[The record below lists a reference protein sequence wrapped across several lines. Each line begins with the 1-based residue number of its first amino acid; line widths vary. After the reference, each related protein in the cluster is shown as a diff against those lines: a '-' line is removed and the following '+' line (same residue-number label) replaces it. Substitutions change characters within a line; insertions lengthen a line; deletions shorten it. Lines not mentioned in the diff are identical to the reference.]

1 MCYVTDALM
10 IAFSLVRSLSR
21 RQTTNCPRFVLI
33 FLFSFFFLLHS
44 VPTKSVVIF
53 DKNLK
58 TIDKVAGPFDEDSSV
73 SLICDASE
81 GKLENA
87 IKRPMSQHDVHG

>member
-1 MCYVTDALM
+1 M
-10 IAFSLVRSLSR
+10 
-21 RQTTNCPRFVLI
+21 
-33 FLFSFFFLLHS
+33 
-44 VPTKSVVIF
+44 IF
-53 DKNLK
+53 DKNLQ

-87 IKRPMSQHDVHG
+87 IKRPMSQFAVMYMGSEKKYCKD